1 MHKISGGI
9 SNLIMKVAPSAGLVA
24 PVVFK
29 VFGDKTELLV
39 DRDKELLNL
48 IHLNAA
54 GFGAQARYVRNHN
67 DWRSWVSLS
76 QLHSSHA
83 SWIRCLEH
91 LLTGGL
97 RSSWRPRPWS
107 PSTWAIPCMCHT
119 LRKSLDSFTPYRQ
132 RGSRPCGAP
141 SMSGLTWLRP
151 LHSLIVKSMISSQR
165 SIWMP

>member
-1 MHKISGGI
+1 MLSVTSSVHFGPDEEENRRSVASMCINLLPSWRDFSIQDVSMHKISGGI

-39 DRDKELLNL
+39 DRDKELMNL

-83 SWIRCLEH
+83 SLPPGSGAWNIC
-91 LLTGGL
+91 
-97 RSSWRPRPWS
+97 
-107 PSTWAIPCMCHT
+107 
-119 LRKSLDSFTPYRQ
+119 Q
-132 RGSRPCGAP
+132 RED
-141 SMSGLTWLRP
+141 
-151 LHSLIVKSMISSQR
+151 
-165 SIWMP
+165 